1 VFILSNKLR
10 KYQRE
15 IAACVLDSVWYR
27 RGLTFTVEIAR
38 QGGKNELSSQIELI
52 LLSLFVEENKNL
64 IKCSPTFKPQT
75 LISIDRLKEK
85 LNDAGFQGC
94 WESEFGYIIKLG
106 CARAIFLSADKD
118 ANVVGNTAHLLLEVD
133 EAQDVSEEKFN
144 KDFRPMGSTTNATT
158 VLYGTSWDNNTLLEN
173 VKQQNLLLERKDGV
187 RRHFRYDW
195 QEVAKYNPEYRAY
208 VETEKERLGENHPL
222 FLTQY
227 RLLPLSGG
235 GGFFNIVQKAQ
246 LQGDHS
252 RRRHSGGGKVY
263 VAGLDLAGEAEK
275 DPDELM
281 NSAGMKR
288 DSTVITIGELEFSF
302 SNNLQSLPL
311 IKIVEHYVWTGCRHS
326 DLYARMVDI
335 LGTVWQCR
343 RVAVDATG
351 VGQPIASFLKKSL
364 GSKIIPF
371 NFTRASKSKLGFNL
385 LAAVNAGRLKMY
397 LSDDSPEYREFW
409 FQIEKARGLY
419 HPSQMMNF
427 YVDSS
432 EGHDDYLMSAAL
444 LVEAAGRY
452 ETRSARGR

>member
-1 VFILSNKLR
+1 
-10 KYQRE
+10 
-15 IAACVLDSVWYR
+15 
-27 RGLTFTVEIAR
+27 
-38 QGGKNELSSQIELI
+38 
-52 LLSLFVEENKNL
+52 
-64 IKCSPTFKPQT
+64 
-75 LISIDRLKEK
+75 
-85 LNDAGFQGC
+85 
-94 WESEFGYIIKLG
+94 
-106 CARAIFLSADKD
+106 
-118 ANVVGNTAHLLLEVD
+118 
-133 EAQDVSEEKFN
+133 
-144 KDFRPMGSTTNATT
+144 M
-158 VLYGTSWDNNTLLEN
+158 LEN

-288 DSTVITIGELEFSF
+288 DSTVITIGELDFSF
-302 SNNLQSLPL
+302 SNNLQPLPL

-335 LGTVWQCR
+335 LVTVWQCR